1 MDFSESSFEHL
12 PLAAKRRIDA
22 VCERFERAWRG
33 GVRPRLEAYRTLV
46 PPDEQVILFAEL
58 LHVEIEFRRRGGE
71 VPSAEE
77 YFTRFPDRQDV
88 IRAVFYVPVPFE
100 TAAGGSGPPLTV
112 PTASG
117 AKTPPEVPG
126 YEVREEIGR
135 GGMGVVYKA
144 LHKKLNRLVALKFV
158 LTGPDGPE
166 RHRERFRRE
175 AELVAHLRHPN
186 IIQIYDVGEA
196 DGQVYL
202 ALEYADGGNLRDR
215 LSGPLE
221 PRAAVQMMEPL
232 ARALQHAHRRGVIHR
247 DVKPANVLLTVGG
260 DSISASSG
268 MRMPD
273 WEPLPDLPALAEL
286 APPLW
291 TCIPKLTDFGLARLL
306 HQEPPPGEPN
316 LAAGTPSY
324 MAPEQATGAEPGPA
338 VDVWAL
344 GATLY
349 ELLTGRPPFRAG
361 SAAETL
367 RDVLMVEP
375 APPSKLRPA
384 VPRDLDTICLKC
396 LQKDPAQR
404 YAGARELAQDLRSF
418 LAGEAITAR
427 PPGGFVERLAH
438 WARRRPKLAA
448 AAVGALLVGVAA
460 VAAVGGA
467 LIYARLR

>member
-1 MDFSESSFEHL
+1 MDFSDTSFEHL

-22 VCERFERAWRG
+22 VCERFERDWRAG
-33 GVRPRLEAYRTLV
+33 ARPRLESFCTQV
-46 PPDEQVILFAEL
+46 PGDEQAILFGEL
-58 LHVEIEFRRRGGE
+58 LHVEVEFRRRAGE
-71 VPSAEE
+71 IPVAED
-77 YFTRFPDRQDV
+77 YLDRFPSRAEV
-88 IRAVFYVPVPFE
+88 IRSVFSKPVPFE
-100 TAAGGSGPPLTV
+100 TSFASQQSATQPAAAVDPALPQ
-112 PTASG
+112 
-117 AKTPPEVPG
+117 VPG
-126 YEVREEIGR
+126 YEVYGELGR

-144 LHKKLNRLVALKFV
+144 RHLKLNRMVALKFI
-158 LTGPDGPE
+158 LTGPDAPE
-166 RHRERFRRE
+166 RHKERFRRE

-186 IIQIYDVGEA
+186 IVQIYDVGEA
-196 DGQVYL
+196 NGQVYL

-215 LSGPLE
+215 QRGPME

-268 MRMPD
+268 LHLPD
-273 WEPLPDLPALAEL
+273 WEPPADVPVLADL

-291 TCIPKLTDFGLARLL
+291 TCTPKLTDFGLARLL
-306 HQEPPPGEPN
+306 HTEPPPGEPN
-316 LAAGTPSY
+316 LAVGTPSY

-349 ELLTGRPPFRAG
+349 ELLTGRPPFKG
-361 SAAETL
+361 GGPAETL
-367 RDVLMVEP
+367 RDVLMLDP
-375 APPSKLRPA
+375 APPSQLRPS

-418 LAGEAITAR
+418 LAGESIAAR
-427 PPGGFVERLAH
+427 PAGGAIERLAR
-438 WARRRPKLAA
+438 WARKRPTLAAVFAGAVLLAVAGA
-448 AAVGALLVGVAA
+448 AAVA
-460 VAAVGGA
+460 GA